1 MNLSQREYFNNRVG
15 EFDVP
20 QPAAVLNRL
29 KNIVSSAGLSGGEV
43 VVDIGAGVGVLIPF
57 LEAYSPSKIFACDLA
72 EKMLE
77 RLKTKYPKVNI
88 FHCDVAMLPLE
99 NGSVDVV
106 FLNAMYG
113 NISDKTLACQNVA
126 RMLKI
131 GGRMI
136 VSHPEGS
143 DFVDKLRYTSPLQIE
158 SLPSYKQFQS
168 ILQPVGLKVTY
179 FKDNPKTYIMVARK
193 YQAGFES
200 TKKIA
205 SNGISQEGNV

>member
-15 EFDVP
+15 EFDVS

-29 KNIVSSAGLSGGEV
+29 KNIVSSAGLKGGEV
-43 VVDIGAGVGVLIPF
+43 VVDIGAGVGVLIP
-57 LEAYSPSKIFACDLA
+57 LIQAYSPSKIFACDLA

-99 NGSVDVV
+99 NSSVDAI

-113 NISDKTLACQNVA
+113 NISDKTLACQNVT

-143 DFVDKLRYTSPLQIE
+143 NFVDKLRYTSPLQIE
-158 SLPSYKQFQS
+158 SLPSHQQFQS
-168 ILQPVGLKVTY
+168 ILNPLGLEVIF
-179 FKDNPKTYIMVARK
+179 FKDKPKTYIMVARK
-193 YQAGFES
+193 YQRVFES
-200 TKKIA
+200 R
-205 SNGISQEGNV
+205 

>member
-15 EFDVP
+15 EFDIP
-20 QPAAVLNRL
+20 QPTPVLDRL
-29 KNIVSSAGLSGGEV
+29 KNIVSSAGLNGGEV

-57 LEAYSPSKIFACDLA
+57 IRAYSPSKIIACDLA

-77 RLKTKYPKVNI
+77 RLKIKYPKVNI
-88 FHCDVAMLPLE
+88 FHCDVAMLPLK
-99 NGSVDVV
+99 NSSVDVI

-113 NISDKTLACQNVA
+113 NIFDKTLACQNVA
-126 RMLKI
+126 RMLRR

-158 SLPSYKQFQS
+158 SLPSHKQFKS
-168 ILQPVGLKVTY
+168 ILNPLGLQVIC
-179 FKDNPKTYIMVARK
+179 FKDKPKTYLMVACK
-193 YQAGFES
+193 S
-200 TKKIA
+200 
-205 SNGISQEGNV
+205 